1 MEPSVHAHP
10 HQSLSSG
17 SCLLLLLAAKRTL
30 SMSVRGVALR
40 LAMGRVG
47 SGGIDLNAKAPD
59 ALGLGSQ
66 SYSLSYEESVCTST
80 S

>member
-1 MEPSVHAHP
+1 
-10 HQSLSSG
+10 
-17 SCLLLLLAAKRTL
+17 
-30 SMSVRGVALR
+30 MSVRGVALR

-66 SYSLSYEESVCTST
+66 YVLLA
-80 S
+80 